1 MSKIPLRALNRPRSG
16 KHAIAKSK
24 PAPAASLDPHPIGEL
39 APEGEAPAPEAE
51 PAPVPEA
58 EQAPEPAPVPEAEK
72 APEPA
77 MDLFPDLNEGVAPVP
92 EPAPPVAPVQA
103 WDSTWTKAQLL
114 AAAQVKGLPVTQANT
129 KAEIIAAL
137 TAAG

>member
-39 APEGEAPAPEAE
+39 APEGEAPA
-51 PAPVPEA
+51 PEA

-114 AAAQVKGLPVTQANT
+114 AAAQAKGLPVTQANT

>member
-51 PAPVPEA
+51 PAP
-58 EQAPEPAPVPEAEK
+58 EPAPVPEAEK

-77 MDLFPDLNEGVAPVP
+77 LDLFPDLNEGVAPVP

>member
-16 KHAIAKSK
+16 KHAITKSK
-24 PAPAASLDPHPIGEL
+24 PAPVASLDPHPIGEL
-39 APEGEAPAPEAE
+39 APEGAASA
-51 PAPVPEA
+51 
-58 EQAPEPAPVPEAEK
+58 PEAEK
-72 APEPA
+72 APEAAPAPEAEKAPEAA

-114 AAAQVKGLPVTQANT
+114 AAAQAKGLPVTQANT

>member
-51 PAPVPEA
+51 
-58 EQAPEPAPVPEAEK
+58 QAPEPAPVPEAEK

-77 MDLFPDLNEGVAPVP
+77 LDLFPDLNEGVAPVP

>member
-24 PAPAASLDPHPIGEL
+24 FAPVASLDSHPGEL
-39 APEGEAPAPEAE
+39 APEGAAPAPEAEQALE

-58 EQAPEPAPVPEAEK
+58 EQAPEPAL
-72 APEPA
+72 
-77 MDLFPDLNEGVAPVP
+77 DLFPDLNEGVAPVP
-92 EPAPPVAPVQA
+92 EPAPPIAPIQA

-114 AAAQVKGLPVTQANT
+114 AAAQAKGLPVTQANT